1 MARPRR
7 QRPTV
12 CRRKET
18 DGQALGGGGVRKGEG
33 ERAWFTL
40 HRIKDNVLSQVGWGV
55 AGWFLPVFVSCFGV
69 LVPLMAE
76 RGGYEPYVL

>member
-1 MARPRR
+1 MCRLRARGEAESKRQAQNRSRLGPPLVLPGPSILWVFLNIKEQPVTRPRR

-33 ERAWFTL
+33 ESLGHTT
-40 HRIKDNVLSQVGWGV
+40 
-55 AGWFLPVFVSCFGV
+55 
-69 LVPLMAE
+69 
-76 RGGYEPYVL
+76 